1 METKNQLQNVSN
13 GIILVGG
20 GLLVLLAKGIF
31 LNPVSR
37 FILAGVAGV
46 WGLFQ
51 LIANPKNK
59 TAGLT
64 ALAAGGV
71 LAIFGGVLSALSTIG
86 GIGLI
91 VAGGVSLI
99 ARFFSRK

>member
-1 METKNQLQNVSN
+1 M
-13 GIILVGG
+13 
-20 GLLVLLAKGIF
+20 
-31 LNPVSR
+31 SR

-46 WGLFQ
+46 WGVYQ

-71 LAIFGGVLSALSTIG
+71 LAIFGGVLSTLSTIG

-91 VAGGVSLI
+91 VAGGVSLL
-99 ARFFSRK
+99 ARFFSGKK